1 MTKNLL
7 WLSCAT
13 SALVLGAV
21 GAAQAATATAE
32 ASAAAEAGGTVSE
45 LVVVAEHRETA
56 LQKIPVA
63 ISVFTSAQRDIAGIN
78 SVQDVTNFAPGF
90 TYDPG
95 NVHAYIR
102 GVGRQSINVT
112 DDQRV
117 ATYEDELYVYSPYN
131 LDKSSLFLSQEQIE
145 RGPQSTGGKEA
156 AAGSIDE
163 ISVRPTEQPYAEV
176 RGIFGNFSNYN
187 VEAAAS
193 GTIAPNLTAR
203 LAGFYHNQNDGYYK
217 NLANGVSEGNV
228 IHEWYVEG
236 QFDWKPNDRTEFW
249 VRAFTD
255 GWNNRGDA
263 GARNGFAN
271 GSWNMTNLT
280 DANSYPGGALFVNPN
295 FGYEAVNP
303 QARAANANFASL
315 ASVLAGQT
323 LAYVPTSAS
332 FLSPTIANNPSATN
346 PNTFASILSRRLT
359 LNDYQGIQ
367 TNFTYDVTP
376 GIQFRYI
383 AGYQQYKYR
392 LDFSEP
398 DTNVT
403 GFPLGL
409 QTLAGAPFGATLT
422 GAPGLVI
429 NPLTN
434 LTYIEDD
441 GWWSHEA
448 SLQSIDNGPVQWT
461 VGLFYFHQHYIN
473 PIFADA
479 PGQANFGQPI
489 TLGSL
494 LAGQPITGP
503 ATLAAPNPN
512 HFLFNQFYSVTSED
526 AAGYGQV
533 SYKFNDQWK
542 ITGALR
548 YTYDTKYGYEFNRDV
563 AFGSTEINLYGP
575 LLGAA
580 SPSVDVTS
588 AVVCPTGTGVAGS
601 ASCFTGPLAKGV
613 VNVATPNST
622 GAFARSLRGSSDAV
636 TGNAGLEFT
645 PTPDIFMYARY
656 GRGYEPISFNA
667 GFVSANPETKPEF
680 LNSYE
685 LGYKQNFGGH
695 LSFDLALFYYDYQ
708 QFQVPLAVSTGG
720 VTSTQFI
727 NVPKARSDGVEL
739 EGVWS
744 PVKDFTAV
752 FSYSYDD
759 TAILTGCSG
768 ALVGGVFIAN
778 ANALCVEDTNDPLA
792 VQPGAK
798 PIASGGA
805 GVVVQSVKGNPLP
818 NAPQNKV
825 ALNLAYTWH
834 FDPGS
839 LTLSGAAIWRDT
851 QVGTVFNRFYDTAPS
866 WSDIDIRALWKSH
879 DDKYEIIGYV
889 KNVFNTLQ
897 YEVGAAGAGL
907 SGTENQSLVSTKG
920 NGGKL
925 FETSVY
931 TLAPPRTYGLEVRY
945 KFF

>member
-1 MTKNLL
+1 MTKNML

-21 GAAQAATATAE
+21 GGAQAATAAAT

-163 ISVRPTEQPYAEV
+163 ISVRPTEQPYAEI
-176 RGIFGNFSNYN
+176 RGIFGNFANYN

-203 LAGFYHNQNDGYYK
+203 LAGFYHNQNDGYYM

-303 QARAANANFASL
+303 QARAANANFAT
-315 ASVLAGQT
+315 AAPA

-346 PNTFASILSRRLT
+346 PNTFASILPRRVT

-367 TNFTYDVTP
+367 TNFTDDVTP

-409 QTLAGAPFGATLT
+409 QASIGGVNVPIGATLT

-429 NPLTN
+429 NPLVN

-441 GWWSHEA
+441 GWWSHEI
-448 SLQSIDNGPVQWT
+448 SLQSIDNNPFQWT
-461 VGLFYFHQHYIN
+461 AGLYYFHQHYIN
-473 PIFADA
+473 PIFASA
-479 PGQANFGQPI
+479 PFQPQFSAPVQALPFLFGGALVP
-489 TLGSL
+489 
-494 LAGQPITGP
+494 
-503 ATLAAPNPN
+503 AAPNPQN
-512 HFLFNQFYSVTSED
+512 YMFFQNYQITYENE
-526 AAGYGQV
+526 AAYGQV
-533 SYKFNDQWK
+533 SYKFSDQWRV
-542 ITGALR
+542 TAALR
-548 YTYDTKYGYEFNRDV
+548 YSNDHKFGQEEARFVEFPSGVID
-563 AFGSTEINLYGP
+563 ALGPYFGNAI
-575 LLGAA
+575 
-580 SPSVDVTS
+580 PSLDVTPFVACASGNS
-588 AVVCPTGTGVAGS
+588 AHCA
-601 ASCFTGPLAKGV
+601 TGPLAPGV
-613 VNVATPNST
+613 LTLGQTNANT
-622 GAFARSLRGSSDAV
+622 GLIARELGGYSHAF
-636 TGNAGLEFT
+636 TGNAGLEWT
-645 PTPDIFMYARY
+645 PTPDIFMYLRY
-656 GRGYEPISFNA
+656 GRGYEAFSFNA
-667 GFVSANPETKPEF
+667 
-680 LNSYE
+680 
-685 LGYKQNFGGH
+685 
-695 LSFDLALFYYDYQ
+695 
-708 QFQVPLAVSTGG
+708 
-720 VTSTQFI
+720 
-727 NVPKARSDGVEL
+727 
-739 EGVWS
+739 
-744 PVKDFTAV
+744 
-752 FSYSYDD
+752 
-759 TAILTGCSG
+759 
-768 ALVGGVFIAN
+768 
-778 ANALCVEDTNDPLA
+778 
-792 VQPGAK
+792 
-798 PIASGGA
+798 
-805 GVVVQSVKGNPLP
+805 
-818 NAPQNKV
+818 
-825 ALNLAYTWH
+825 
-834 FDPGS
+834 
-839 LTLSGAAIWRDT
+839 
-851 QVGTVFNRFYDTAPS
+851 
-866 WSDIDIRALWKSH
+866 
-879 DDKYEIIGYV
+879 
-889 KNVFNTLQ
+889 
-897 YEVGAAGAGL
+897 
-907 SGTENQSLVSTKG
+907 
-920 NGGKL
+920 
-925 FETSVY
+925 
-931 TLAPPRTYGLEVRY
+931 
-945 KFF
+945 

>member
-1 MTKNLL
+1 MTKNML

-13 SALVLGAV
+13 SALVLGA
-21 GAAQAATATAE
+21 GAAQAATATAAAE
-32 ASAAAEAGGTVSE
+32 ASAASEAGGTVSE

-63 ISVFTSAQRDIAGIN
+63 ISVFTGAQREIAGIN

-95 NVHAYIR
+95 DVHAYIR

-131 LDKSSLFLSQEQIE
+131 LDKSNLFLSQEQIE

-176 RGIFGNFSNYN
+176 RGIFGNFATYN

-193 GTIAPNLTAR
+193 GTVAPNLTAR
-203 LAGFYHNQNDGYYK
+203 IAGFYHNQNDGFYK
-217 NLANGVSEGNV
+217 NLANGLSEGNLQ
-228 IHEWYVEG
+228 HEWYVEG
-236 QFDWKPNDRTEFW
+236 QLDWKPNDRTEFW
-249 VRAFTD
+249 MRAFTD

-303 QARAANANFASL
+303 QARAANANFATL
-315 ASVLAGQT
+315 APA
-323 LAYVPTSAS
+323 LAYVPSSAT
-332 FLSPTIANNPSATN
+332 FLAPNIANNPSATN
-346 PNTFASILSRRLT
+346 PNTFASILARNVTLT
-359 LNDYQGIQ
+359 DYQGIQ

-383 AGYQQYKYR
+383 AGYQQYNYT
-392 LDFSEP
+392 LNFSEP

-409 QTLAGAPFGATLT
+409 QASVGGVNVPIGATLT
-422 GAPGLVI
+422 GAPGLLI
-429 NPLTN
+429 NPLTE

-441 GWWSHEA
+441 GWWSHEI
-448 SLQSIDNGPVQWT
+448 SLQSTDNNPLQWT
-461 VGLFYFHQHYIN
+461 AGLYYFHQHYIN
-473 PIFADA
+473 PIFAFA
-479 PGQANFGQPI
+479 PGQAAFAHPI
-489 TLGSL
+489 TLGSIGAAL
-494 LAGQPITGP
+494 VGAPV
-503 ATLAAPNPN
+503 TLAAPNPN
-512 HFLFNQFYSVTSED
+512 HILFDNFYSVTSED
-526 AAGYGQV
+526 AAAYGQV

-542 ITGALR
+542 VTGALR
-548 YTYDTKYGYEFNRDV
+548 YTYDTKYGYESSRDV
-563 AFGSTEINLYGP
+563 SFGSNFIDLFGP

-588 AVVCPTGTGVAGS
+588 VVVCPTGTGVAGS
-601 ASCFTGPLAKGV
+601 ASCFTGPKAKGV
-613 VNVATPNST
+613 VNVATPNAS
-622 GAFARSLRGSSDAV
+622 GAFARGLRGSSDAV
-636 TGNAGLEFT
+636 TGNGGIEFT

-695 LSFDLALFYYDYQ
+695 LSVDLALFYYDYD
-708 QFQVPLAVSTGG
+708 QFQVPLSVNTGG
-720 VTSTQFI
+720 VTSSQFI

-744 PVKDFTAV
+744 PWKPFTAV
-752 FSYSYDD
+752 LSYSYDD
-759 TAILTGCSG
+759 TAILTGCTGSV
-768 ALVGGVFIAN
+768 VGGVLVPN
-778 ANALCVEDTNDPLA
+778 TNALCVEDTNDPAA
-792 VQPGAK
+792 VQPGAQ
-798 PIASGGA
+798 PVGPAVGG
-805 GVVVQSVKGNPLP
+805 VRVQSVKGDPLP
-818 NAPQNKV
+818 NAPRNKV
-825 ALNLAYTWH
+825 AIDLAYTWQ

-866 WSDIDIRALWKSH
+866 WSDIDVRAIWKSH
-879 DDKYEIIGYV
+879 DGKYEIIGYV

-907 SGTENQSLVSTKG
+907 SGTENQSLLSTGG

-925 FETSVY
+925 FETSAF
-931 TLAPPRTYGLEVRY
+931 TLAPPRTYGLEVHY